1 MENKIIKE
9 ALEKGRTALN
19 EAESKLFLSAYG
31 LPFPVEK
38 NAVNGREAAA
48 AAGEIGYPVVIKGFG
63 SGLLHKSEAGAVALD
78 LRSKAEV
85 EEACAAIKDR
95 AGDMVE
101 GFIVAQFVKA
111 EREFVC
117 GMVRDSQFGPAVMF
131 GLGGIFTEALKDV
144 SFRIAPINKE
154 AALQMMNEI
163 KGKKLLGAIR
173 GLAAADAGALADIL
187 IKLGNIGLEHP
198 AVSEIDL
205 NPVRVTKEGKAVVV
219 DALVTLRNI

>member
-1 MENKIIKE
+1 MKNKIIKD
-9 ALEKGRTALN
+9 AIEKGRTALN
-19 EAESKLFLSAYG
+19 ESESKLFLSAYD

-38 NAVNGREAAA
+38 TVSSAEEAAA
-48 AAGEIGYPVVIKGFG
+48 ASDEIGYPVAVKGFG
-63 SGLLHKSEAGAVALD
+63 SRLLHKSEAGAVALD

-85 EEACAAIKDR
+85 EKACAEIYGR

-117 GMVRDSQFGPAVMF
+117 GMARDAQFGPAVMF

-144 SFRIAPINKE
+144 SFRIAPIDKNM
-154 AALQMMNEI
+154 ALQMMNEI

-173 GLAAADAGALADIL
+173 GLAPADVDAIADIL
-187 IKLGNIGLEHP
+187 IKLGGIGLEFP
-198 AVSEIDL
+198 SVSEIDL

-219 DALVTLRNI
+219 DALVTLRNV